1 MLGNSVK
8 NGCKN
13 FYLHDKPFK
22 FTLQANSYLPPIFRR
37 GPVNLSTLTFLNIN
51 LTKTIGN
58 LLVSK
63 VTEKWLQSQFT
74 SYLWWEIKN
83 HFLICRHFPIVA
95 QYVHQPKIFGN
106 INLTETITFNCCLE
120 IQSKKAARISVC
132 TLNSLKL
139 LSNQIHIWCQ
149 FPVVAR

>member
-22 FTLQANSYLPPIFRR
+22 FTLQANSYLPSIFRR

-58 LLVSK
+58 CFKSHRKMAAISIYILPLMRD
-63 VTEKWLQSQFT
+63 
-74 SYLWWEIKN
+74 KN